1 MLIALLVGV
10 IGTVTVTVSDFSAA
24 FAAIIIFTFRI
35 LHPPRLR
42 LSTTTTATARGPRV
56 GMVRSPPLG
65 RLPSALHNFD
75 MMVHL
80 F

>member
-10 IGTVTVTVSDFSAA
+10 IGTVTVTVCDFSAA

-35 LHPPRLR
+35 LHPRLR
-42 LSTTTTATARGPRV
+42 LSATATATARGPRV